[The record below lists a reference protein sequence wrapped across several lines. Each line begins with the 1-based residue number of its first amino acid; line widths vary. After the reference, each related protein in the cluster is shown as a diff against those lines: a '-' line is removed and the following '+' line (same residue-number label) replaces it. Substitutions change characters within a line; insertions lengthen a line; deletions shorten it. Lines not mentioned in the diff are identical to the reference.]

1 MKIEVIRTYMKQS
14 YTIGRF
20 YVDGTYMCNTMEPT
34 RRDLSTEAKV
44 TGKTAIP
51 EGTYLVDM
59 SWSSKMRGR
68 RPFIIGVPHFQGVM
82 IHEGNI
88 PSQTAGCILLGEN
101 SVRGMLKN
109 SRLYVNKVCRMIEEA
124 EYRGE
129 VVMLQVSITN

>member
-1 MKIEVIRTYMKQS
+1 MKIEVKRTYLKQG

-44 TGKTAIP
+44 PGKTAIP

-59 SWSSKMRGR
+59 SWSNKMRGC

-101 SVRGMLKN
+101 TVRGMLKN
-109 SRLYVNKVCRMIEEA
+109 SRHHVNKVCRMIEDA
-124 EYRGE
+124 ENRGE
-129 VVMLQVSITN
+129 MVTLQVTTT